1 MTTKLYLSKLEKK
14 YRIVYLHNPKHFNLS
29 TLWIEKLPNGNR
41 LLCANP
47 RRHSKPFHRL
57 ALLKPLDKKTFKRF
71 KTNEG
76 ETPLGN
82 KTEKPFFG
90 ILQD

>member
-1 MTTKLYLSKLEKK
+1 MTKKLYLSKLEKK

-29 TLWIEKLPNGNR
+29 NLWIENLPNGHK

-71 KTNEG
+71 ITNEG
-76 ETPLGN
+76 EVPFGKGT
-82 KTEKPFFG
+82 KPFNG
-90 ILQD
+90 IFQD